1 MAKITNSVAFKNA
14 TVSLADNEIIEVTKE
29 DEVKYSLSEVLNR
42 FEGKFVS
49 LTIKEDSELGAE

>member
-14 TVSLADNEIIEVTKE
+14 TVSLADNEIIEITKDAE
-29 DEVKYSLSEVLNR
+29 HKYSLSEVLDR

-49 LTIKEDSELGAE
+49 ITIKEDSELGAE